1 MRPFQYQRA
10 GDAKTAISMVASRS
24 SAKFVGGGTNLVD
37 LMREGIEGPTHLV
50 DISRLPLAELH
61 RLPNGG
67 VRIGAAAKNSDMAN
81 HPLILQLYP
90 LLAKALLSGASPQL
104 RNMATA
110 AGNLMQRT
118 RCYYFMDTGF
128 QVCNKREPGS
138 GCAALEGQNRMHAI
152 FGASESCI
160 AVHPSDMC
168 VALAAL
174 DAVVQVE
181 GSKGKRSIAIH
192 DFHRLPGRTPHIET
206 NLRADELILAID
218 LPPAKFGNRVQYL
231 KIRDR
236 QSFAFALVSCAAA
249 LEMDGDMIRS
259 ARLAFGG
266 VAHKPWR
273 SFKAEQSLVGER
285 ASKETFARAGLLATE
300 GAQPRNGNA
309 YKVALVRRAAERAL
323 LSAAGGLA

>member
-1 MRPFQYQRA
+1 MRPFQYQRPN
-10 GDAKTAISMVASRS
+10 DAKAAVSVVASNP
-24 SAKFVGGGTNLVD
+24 SAKFLGGGTNLVD
-37 LMREGIEGPTHLV
+37 LMREGIERPSHLV
-50 DISRLPLAELH
+50 DLGRLPLAELQ

-67 VRIGAAAKNSDMAN
+67 VRIGAAAKNSDIAN

-110 AGNLMQRT
+110 GGNLMQRT

-138 GCAALEGQNRMHAI
+138 GCAALEGQNRIHAI

-174 DAVVQVE
+174 DAIVQVE
-181 GSKGKRSIAIH
+181 GPKDKRSIPIH
-192 DFHRLPGRTPHIET
+192 DFHRLPGDTPHIET
-206 NLRADELILAID
+206 NLRPDELILAID

-231 KIRDR
+231 KLRDR

-266 VAHKPWR
+266 VAQKPWR
-273 SFKAEQSLVGER
+273 SFKAEQSLIGAK
-285 ASKETFARAGLLATE
+285 ASREIFARAGDLAIE

-309 YKVALVRRAAERAL
+309 YKVRLVRLTAERAL
-323 LSAAGGLA
+323 LTAAGGPA